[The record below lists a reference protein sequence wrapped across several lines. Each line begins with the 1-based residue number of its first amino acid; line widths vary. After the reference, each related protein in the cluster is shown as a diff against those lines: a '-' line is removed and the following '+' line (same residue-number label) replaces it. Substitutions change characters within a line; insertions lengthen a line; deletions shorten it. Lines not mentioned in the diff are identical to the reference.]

1 MEGLLLVILFVM
13 LFDCVLTKNTDASF
27 VYNWNM
33 PMKVNVKNDKFQRN
47 GKFPVSPSI
56 NKQKNIV
63 IFKFYPLDLKHRI
76 DRRFNKFSV
85 I

>member
-1 MEGLLLVILFVM
+1 
-13 LFDCVLTKNTDASF
+13 
-27 VYNWNM
+27 
-33 PMKVNVKNDKFQRN
+33 MKVNVKNDKFQRN

-76 DRRFNKFSV
+76 ERRFNKLSV
-85 I
+85 KDFVSNDAPSSDCFEVDDVYLWY